1 MSERSLLLIFNARD
15 YLVKVSSKS
24 NAWKCQNQVT
34 SPYFDQLSERASPFD
49 NEHFLNYCFP
59 EDRMILILNGY
70 RKRAVCR
77 KHKVEPGNWSFDPT
91 GALLQ
96 PAAFQILI
104 SAPFLSQF
112 SGCRNI
118 QILTFYKN
126 DLLEF
131 LWHFDFFLAIS

>member
-1 MSERSLLLIFNARD
+1 MDFVILYVTKQKISLGNYEFN
-15 YLVKVSSKS
+15 
-24 NAWKCQNQVT
+24 
-34 SPYFDQLSERASPFD
+34 
-49 NEHFLNYCFP
+49 NEHFLNYYFP
-59 EDRMILILNGY
+59 ENRMILILNGY

>member
-1 MSERSLLLIFNARD
+1 MQMKIGQVWEEVEEITFPRICFWG
-15 YLVKVSSKS
+15 KS
-24 NAWKCQNQVT
+24 D
-34 SPYFDQLSERASPFD
+34 F
-49 NEHFLNYCFP
+49 
-59 EDRMILILNGY
+59 LILNGY

-131 LWHFDFFLAIS
+131 LWHFDFLLAIS

>member
-1 MSERSLLLIFNARD
+1 MDFVILYVTKQKILLEN
-15 YLVKVSSKS
+15 YK
-24 NAWKCQNQVT
+24 
-34 SPYFDQLSERASPFD
+34 FD